1 MGCLSDR
8 VNVMNRFLPNYAVAL
23 YVLAACVACS
33 PALAAGSPD
42 LASGRTLASTRCG
55 GCHAVDRTG
64 ESPLAE
70 APPFR
75 TLARKYPLESLE
87 EALAEGIFA
96 GHPDMPDDPW
106 EPDDIR
112 RLIAYLKVIQ
122 AP

>member
-1 MGCLSDR
+1 M
-8 VNVMNRFLPNYAVAL
+8 MNRGLLEYTAGFCLL
-23 YVLAACVACS
+23 LACAAYG

-42 LASGRTLASTRCG
+42 VASGQALASARCG
-55 GCHAVDRTG
+55 GCHAVEKAG
-64 ESPLAE
+64 ESPLAA

-75 TLARKYPLESLE
+75 TLARNYPLENLE

-106 EPDDIR
+106 EPADIQ
-112 RLIAYLKVIQ
+112 RLIAYLKNIQ

>member
-1 MGCLSDR
+1 M
-8 VNVMNRFLPNYAVAL
+8 
-23 YVLAACVACS
+23 
-33 PALAAGSPD
+33 
-42 LASGRTLASTRCG
+42 ASGHALASTRCG

-64 ESPLAE
+64 ESPLST

>member
-1 MGCLSDR
+1 
-8 VNVMNRFLPNYAVAL
+8 MNHFIPRYAAPL
-23 YVLAACVACS
+23 YVLVGFLACS
-33 PALAAGSPD
+33 TVLAAGSPD
-42 LASGRTLASTRCG
+42 MASGHALASTRCG

-64 ESPLAE
+64 ESPLST